1 MDNNRIQ
8 PISLQKI
15 VIGFICLLII
25 WLVFL
30 KKDSSYTE
38 WNQWSSC
45 SKVCGDDA
53 IQTRTRKYI
62 PGQFG
67 GTEIEK
73 SKQKLEETRNC
84 TYLPP
89 CKNGGYTEWRKLNL
103 CTTKYK
109 DDILLE
115 ERDYIPPDPG
125 GINIPESSRIL
136 TKSTPCGTQLRPADD
151 DFTIWTDISGSIC
164 RGDKTRL
171 SEPII
176 CGKGWKEQIRTYIP
190 AKSGGKTRYNSNNIT
205 QWVDCTATKPICETK
220 NGECTEWGFSG
231 VCPNDYAQFTRTYK
245 QPIDG
250 GIDNICANTL
260 TSNTLNNISYHCG
273 KLENKLDSGC
283 IGSYN
288 NQTKKITR
296 RYTLPS
302 KFNGLPIK
310 SHPEEISRIF
320 NSSTID
326 SMYQLDLNS
335 SFTTTTTPVYT
346 IKKIQTNPNIIEFSY
361 TEICPKTK
369 LSLDTITNIW
379 KNNINCNV
387 DLGNDFIDNYD
398 SNNNNNIN
406 IDENDSRSLIYMT
419 EADVRTKLSKFNL
432 DYILSK
438 QNTSTNFDN
447 LINMISRCTL
457 PSRIVPNNQNFQ
469 LKNILYP
476 GLCYKNVTLVN
487 GNYRLVIGGSYN
499 LALFHI
505 NNLNTPYWSD
515 SLSKSSN
522 NNICMQ
528 GDGNLVIYKDNKM
541 TDSENALWSS
551 GTDGNSGAYL
561 ELTNHGFI
569 IIKNKNNSVIW
580 RLNISEVASGHFRTL
595 GFYQLLKG
603 GDEYLCFDRA
613 RIYSNIAY
621 SNEFTWSRE
630 QFNLKIQNDGNL
642 VMYKNNQLSG
652 GDNTVWSTRTYG
664 NNNAVLIM
672 QNDGNLVL
680 YPRNDTSS
688 GALAHSRTSGN
699 SGATGYIAVNDQ
711 YRGHLLIW
719 DSTDNKRIGTM
730 VRIKTNDNASLEG
743 YRSLQSSGYIHLVGG
758 DEFMLEFSQYIYP
771 YMRYSKEFTFRS
783 GNGQYRLVMQGDGNL
798 VLYNN
803 VNSSA
808 TWTSRTFGN
817 NNAILT
823 SQTNGNLAVD
833 TENFSKELWDIDR
846 RKYGSINSSIIHFG
860 QILDNGE
867 FIYVRDNGNWE
878 WIWNSSWDIRN
889 Q

>member
-8 PISLQKI
+8 PVSIQKI
-15 VIGFICLLII
+15 LIGFICLLVI
-25 WLVFL
+25 WLIFL

-38 WNQWSSC
+38 WSQWSSC
-45 SKVCGDDA
+45 SKLCGDDA

-62 PGQFG
+62 PGRFG
-67 GTEIEK
+67 GTTIDR
-73 SKQKLEETRNC
+73 SKQHLEETQNC
-84 TYLPP
+84 TNLQP
-89 CKNGGYTEWRKLNL
+89 CKNGKYTEWRKLNL
-103 CTTKYK
+103 CTTNYK

-115 ERDYIPPDPG
+115 ERNYIPADPG
-125 GINIPESSRIL
+125 GIDIPEESRIL
-136 TKSTPCGTQLRPADD
+136 TKSTPCGIAIRPADD

-164 RGDKTRL
+164 RKDKNRL
-171 SEPII
+171 SESIM
-176 CGKGWKEQIRTYIP
+176 CGRGWKEQVRTYIP

-205 QWVDCTATKPICETK
+205 QWVECTAAKPICETR
-220 NGECTEWGFSG
+220 NGECTDWIFSG
-231 VCPNDYAQFTRTYK
+231 ECPHDYAKFTRDYK

-250 GIDNICANTL
+250 GLDNICANIL

-273 KLENKLDSGC
+273 KLEDTLDSRCMGP
-283 IGSYN
+283 YN
-288 NQTKKITR
+288 NQTKIITK

-302 KFNGLPIK
+302 KLNGLPIK
-310 SHPEEISRIF
+310 PHPEEISRIF

-326 SMYQLDLNS
+326 RFYQLSLNS
-335 SFTTTTTPVYT
+335 SFTTMTNPSYT
-346 IKKIQTNPNIIEFSY
+346 IKKIQENPNIIEFSY
-361 TEICPKTK
+361 TEICPKSK
-369 LSLDTITNIW
+369 LSLDIITNIW
-379 KNNINCNV
+379 KNDINCNV
-387 DLGNDFIDNYD
+387 DLGNEFIDYYD
-398 SNNNNNIN
+398 SNNYNNISN
-406 IDENDSRSLIYMT
+406 NENDPKSLIYMS
-419 EADVRTKLSKFNL
+419 EADVRTKLSKYNL

-438 QNTSTNFDN
+438 QNSSTNFDK
-447 LINMISRCTL
+447 LINMVSRCNL
-457 PSRIVPNNQNFQ
+457 PSRIVTNNQNFK

-476 GLCYKNVTLVN
+476 GLCYKNITLIN
-487 GNYRLVIGGSYN
+487 ENYRLVIGGSYN
-499 LALFHI
+499 LALFHT

-522 NNICMQ
+522 NYICMQ
-528 GDGNLVIYKDNKM
+528 SDGNLVVYKDNKIAGG
-541 TDSENALWSS
+541 ENALWSS
-551 GTDGNSGAYL
+551 GTAGNDGAYL

-580 RLNISEVASGHFRTL
+580 HLNISEISSGHFKTL

-603 GDEYLCFDRA
+603 GDEYLCYDRA
-613 RIYSNIAY
+613 KIYSNIAY
-621 SNEFTWSRE
+621 SNEFIWTRD

-652 GDNTVWSTRTYG
+652 GDNAVWSTRTFG

-699 SGATGYIAVNDQ
+699 FGAGGYIEVNDQ
-711 YRGHLLIW
+711 YRGHLIIW
-719 DSTDNKRIGTM
+719 NSSNNKRIGTM
-730 VRIKTNDNASLEG
+730 VRINTNDNATLGG

-758 DEFMLEFSQYIYP
+758 DEFMLENNSLIYP

-783 GNGQYRLVMQGDGNL
+783 SNDQYRLVMQSDGNL

-803 VNSSA
+803 INGSVMWSI
-808 TWTSRTFGN
+808 RTFGN

-833 TENFSKELWDIDR
+833 TENFSTELWDIDR
-846 RKYGSINSSIIHFG
+846 KKYGNIDRNIYQYG
-860 QILDNGE
+860 QIQDDGR
-867 FIYVRDNGNWE
+867 FIYVKDNGKWE
-878 WIWNSSWDIRN
+878 WIWDSSWDLN
-889 Q
+889 N